1 MSCSRDDHS
10 LRVRNRPC
18 ENTQDRREITL
29 RHSTKDE
36 ERRNSDRRGSAVG
49 LALLVQLSEQG
60 SRVIS
65 PLLLQPLRGLNP
77 GTFPVDAFEK
87 DFETTLDVA
96 DVNLFSSS

>member
-1 MSCSRDDHS
+1 
-10 LRVRNRPC
+10 
-18 ENTQDRREITL
+18 L

-36 ERRNSDRRGSAVG
+36 ERRNRDRRGVGPAVG

-60 SRVIS
+60 SRVIA

-77 GTFPVDAFEK
+77 GTSPVDAFEK

-96 DVNLFSSS
+96 DVNLFSSD